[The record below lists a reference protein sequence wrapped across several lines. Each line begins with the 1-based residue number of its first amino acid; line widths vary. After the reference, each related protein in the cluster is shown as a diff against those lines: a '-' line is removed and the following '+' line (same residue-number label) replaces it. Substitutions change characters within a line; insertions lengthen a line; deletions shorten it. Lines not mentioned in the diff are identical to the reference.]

1 MDIQFHGQISISRLG
16 IQQVGVN
23 PHALDLASRTSFEQ
37 FSITFSSG
45 DTRTMDLSSESGQWN
60 YMYIQP
66 PITET
71 GLRFVATKYAY
82 DVFDYHPY
90 GIKEISING
99 PTGNYG

>member
-1 MDIQFHGQISISRLG
+1 VDIQFHGQISISRLG
-16 IQQVGVN
+16 IQQVGDN
-23 PHALDLASRTSFEQ
+23 PGNPFYRTSFEQ

-45 DTRTMDLSSESGQWN
+45 YTRTMDLSSASGQWN